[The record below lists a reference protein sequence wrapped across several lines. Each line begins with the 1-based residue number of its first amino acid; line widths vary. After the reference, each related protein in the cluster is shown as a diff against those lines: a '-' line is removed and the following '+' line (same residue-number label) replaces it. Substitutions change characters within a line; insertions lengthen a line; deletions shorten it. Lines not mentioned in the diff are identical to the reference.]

1 MKGKSSFADESPLGK
16 DYMDTISTIAKAGL
30 LTGPRLARLLRL
42 AKKTIARMARED
54 RIPHLL
60 LGGHTRFNPQTVA
73 GWLLA
78 AQQTE
83 VK

>member
-1 MKGKSSFADESPLGK
+1 
-16 DYMDTISTIAKAGL
+16 MDIIQTVAHQPGL
-30 LTGPRLARLLRL
+30 LSGPRLARMLGLD
-42 AKKTIARMARED
+42 KKTIARMAREN

-60 LGGHTRFNPQTVA
+60 LSGRIRFNPQAVA